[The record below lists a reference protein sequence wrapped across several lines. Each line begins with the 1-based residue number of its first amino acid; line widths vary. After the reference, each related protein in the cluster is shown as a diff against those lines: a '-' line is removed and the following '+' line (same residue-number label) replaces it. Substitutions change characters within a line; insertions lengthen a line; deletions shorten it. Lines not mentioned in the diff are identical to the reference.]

1 MLELLTALTSFLGVL
16 LLGMVALD
24 DSPRPAQLGRGRS
37 ADASRADSGRA
48 SLTARHAPTPAPEP
62 TVAPK
67 APPATKKK
75 QATRAPAAPKA
86 PVASSTGPAL
96 AALIDPEE
104 LRRQIDKQGLV
115 QTIRDLMHQSGLS
128 LEQVAAWVQQ
138 QRASKGGS

>member
-24 DSPRPAQLGRGRS
+24 DSPRPARLGGGRS

-48 SLTARHAPTPAPEP
+48 SLTARHAPTPEPEP
-62 TVAPK
+62 EAKPPPR
-67 APPATKKK
+67 APPAAKKK
-75 QATRAPAAPKA
+75 QTAKA
-86 PVASSTGPAL
+86 PVAPATGPTL

-115 QTIRDLMHQSGLS
+115 QTIRDLMQQSGLS